1 MRRVISSGSPFE
13 AEAGY
18 SRAVIDGEWVF
29 VAGTTGF
36 DYALMTISDDPA
48 EQARQALRNIESAL
62 TEAGA
67 SLADVVRV
75 KYYVPNAA
83 DWPRIVPVLGDAFGA
98 IRPAA
103 TALICGLIDPRMK
116 IEIEVTAR
124 RRAAG
129 SLRDAG

>member
-1 MRRVISSGSPFE
+1 MRRLISSGSPFE
-13 AEAGY
+13 AEGGY
-18 SRAVIDGEWVF
+18 SRAVVDGEWVF

-36 DYALMTISDDPA
+36 DYRAMTIADDPA
-48 EQARQALRNIESAL
+48 EQTRQALRNIEAAL
-62 TEAGA
+62 SEAGA

-83 DWPRIVPVLGDAFGA
+83 DWPKIVPVVGAAFRA

-103 TALICGLIDPRMK
+103 TALVCDLVDPRMK

-124 RRAAG
+124 RTATA
-129 SLRDAG
+129 

>member
-1 MRRVISSGSPFE
+1 M
-13 AEAGY
+13 ANLC
-18 SRAVIDGEWVF
+18 F

-36 DYALMTISDDPA
+36 DYALMTISDDRA
-48 EQARQALRNIESAL
+48 EQARQAIRNIAAAL

-75 KYYVPNAA
+75 RYYLPDAA
-83 DWPRIVPVLGDAFGA
+83 DWPRIVPVLGDAFGR

-124 RRAAG
+124 RAAKMP
-129 SLRDAG
+129 

>member
-1 MRRVISSGSPFE
+1 MRRLISSGSPYE

-18 SRAVIDGEWVF
+18 SRAVVDGEWVF

-48 EQARQALRNIESAL
+48 EQAGQALRNIAAAL
-62 TEAGA
+62 REAGA

-75 KYYVPNAA
+75 KYYLPDAA
-83 DWPRIVPVLGDAFGA
+83 DWPRIVPVLGEAFGRV
-98 IRPAA
+98 RPAA

-116 IEIEVTAR
+116 IEIEVTAHR
-124 RRAAG
+124 G
-129 SLRDAG
+129 SASAS

>member
-1 MRRVISSGSPFE
+1 MRRLISSGLPFE
-13 AEAGY
+13 AETGY
-18 SRAVIDGEWVF
+18 SRAVVDGEWVF

-48 EQARQALRNIESAL
+48 EQACQAIRNIEAAL

-75 KYYVPNAA
+75 KYYLPDAA
-83 DWPRIVPVLGDAFGA
+83 DWPRIVPVLGEAFGA

-124 RRAAG
+124 RGGARA
-129 SLRDAG
+129 S